1 MQSTGGAANPTK
13 SRTGWAL
20 QLGTF
25 LRARFIAGVLIL
37 APFVLTYV
45 LFLWLFHFGQSIFG
59 PLFAS
64 WFGLDIPG
72 LGFAVLILGPLL
84 IGMLAMHF
92 LGRRLL
98 LGVEAVVARIP
109 VLGPVF
115 VVVQQFSSAFASTT
129 EVGFNRVVEV
139 EYPRKGLWSLGFLTD
154 YIEHEDG
161 RRMGVVYIPTA
172 PAPNSGWLAIVPVD
186 EIYSVDVS
194 TNQLMRYILSAGVA
208 SPDVVRRT
216 PFSPAGPPD
225 PLRDQRGEDQE
236 PTRGADRAAAS
247 GARSS

>member
-1 MQSTGGAANPTK
+1 MQSTGENGIRTK
-13 SRTGWAL
+13 SRIRWAV
-20 QLGTF
+20 QAGAF

-37 APFVLTYV
+37 TPFVLTYI

-64 WFGLDIPG
+64 WFGLDVRG

-84 IGMLAMHF
+84 IGVLATHF

-98 LGVEAVVARIP
+98 LGVGAVVARIP

-115 VVVQQFSSAFASTT
+115 VVVQQFSSAFTSTT

-139 EYPRKGLWSLGFLTD
+139 EYPRKGLWTFGFLTD

-186 EIYSVDVS
+186 EIYNVDVS

-208 SPDVVRRT
+208 SPSAVRRT
-216 PFSPAGPPD
+216 RSAPVQHPGPGT
-225 PLRDQRGEDQE
+225 DQLGEDRESTSAAGQGR
-236 PTRGADRAAAS
+236 TSRARFS
-247 GARSS
+247 